1 MKLISKRER
10 GHQSFFLKGINNELI
25 VEPLCI
31 KIRDGI
37 MVDQIIESSIKL
49 ERTQSLMEYM
59 LAAVIPAILAVMLF
73 SFVMFREFF
82 EFFFLLAIVVALLM
96 IVPAFRIHELH
107 YTIWSRNTLPVRF
120 VTSLIGMVYIVAV
133 SIFSVSMI
141 SVFEGLQPDQP
152 LTLGII
158 GGLVISLIV
167 LMAYN
172 AKYRDA
178 FLSMEKKH
186 FKKDPRYMENKVMS
200 FLSEM
205 EIHYKKY
212 PGDRRWKVAL
222 EESGLTLKIFSI
234 GGKGTEIVVEN
245 INDDNKDLFGKIRE
259 FLDGETRHAPATR
272 PSPSQ
277 SLSDGQS

>member
-1 MKLISKRER
+1 M
-10 GHQSFFLKGINNELI
+10 FLKGINNELI

-31 KIRDGI
+31 RIRDGI
-37 MVDQIIESSIKL
+37 MVDENIESSIEL
-49 ERTQSLMEYM
+49 ERAQSLMEYV
-59 LAAVIPAILAVMLF
+59 LAAVVPAILAVMLF

-82 EFFFLLAIVVALLM
+82 EFFFLLAVVVALLM
-96 IVPAFRIHELH
+96 IVPAVRIHKLH
-107 YTIWSRNTLPVRF
+107 YTIWSKNTLPIRF
-120 VTSLIGMVYIVAV
+120 VTSLMGMIYIVAV

-186 FKKDPRYMENKVMS
+186 FKKDPRFMENKIMS

-212 PGDRRWKVAL
+212 PGDRRWRVAL
-222 EESGLTLKIFSI
+222 DESGLTIKIFPI

-245 INDDNKDLFGKIRE
+245 INDENKELFGKIRE
-259 FLDGETRHAPATR
+259 FIDGEPRPVPATR